1 MKRPSRLLHMT
12 PLGVD
17 RMAAL
22 ADASTDPN
30 LLRMENID
38 TDLMPHESV
47 VQATKDAVTA
57 AATNSYIPLL
67 GQDGLRKAIA
77 AHVSRQSGV
86 NYDWQKSAIVC
97 AGAWTGILNVL
108 LATIEPGD
116 GVVLTAPVYA
126 GLLNRTRL
134 VGGEAH
140 LVPFRPTA
148 SGWRLDLDVL
158 RAAAK
163 IPRLRAILLMN
174 PNLPTGSVLTF
185 DEWAAIAELCR
196 ERDLLLIYD
205 AAMERV
211 LYDGRQVIHPAS
223 FPGMVERTITIGSV
237 SKEFRMIGW
246 RVGWIVGPQEMIE
259 NVALAAVTNSG
270 TTVGLSAA
278 AAKTA
283 LELPEDDVKAAVG
296 EWQKRRDLMLEELQ
310 DLVPIIPPHGG
321 WTMMADVSA
330 LGITGAEASRRL
342 FEKGAVSATS
352 MEGWGDQETA
362 RYLRFVFSN
371 EPIARLRGIG
381 DRFRRALLT

>member
-1 MKRPSRLLHMT
+1 MNRPSRLLHMT

-22 ADASTDPN
+22 ADASRDPN

-38 TDLMPHESV
+38 TDLLPHESV
-47 VQATKDAVTA
+47 LQVTKDAVTA

-67 GQDGLRKAIA
+67 GQDGLRKVIA

-86 NYDWQKSAIVC
+86 NYDWNKSAIVS
-97 AGAWTGILNVL
+97 AGAWTGLLNVL
-108 LATIEPGD
+108 LGTIEPGD
-116 GVVLTAPVYA
+116 GVLLTAPVYA

-140 LVPFRPTA
+140 LVPFRPTE

-158 RAAAK
+158 RAAVN
-163 IPRLRAILLMN
+163 IPRLRAIMLMN

-185 DEWAAIAELCR
+185 EEWSTVAELCR

-205 AAMERV
+205 AAMERI

-223 FPGMVERTITIGSV
+223 FPGMAERTVTIGTV
-237 SKEFRMIGW
+237 SKEYRMIGW
-246 RVGWIVGPQEMIE
+246 RVGWVVGPQAVIE

-270 TTVGLSAA
+270 TTVGLAAA

-283 LELPEDDVKAAVG
+283 LELPAEDVQTAVD
-296 EWQKRRDLMLEELQ
+296 EWQRRRDLMLEELQ
-310 DLVPIIPPHGG
+310 DLVRIIPPHGG
-321 WTMMADVSA
+321 WTMMADVSS
-330 LGITGAEASRRL
+330 LGFTGAEASRRL

-381 DRFRRALLT
+381 DRFRRALLA

>member
-38 TDLMPHESV
+38 TDLLPHPSV
-47 VQATKDAVTA
+47 VQATRDAVTA

-67 GQDGLRKAIA
+67 GQDSLRKAIA

-86 NYDWQKSAIVC
+86 NYDWQTSTIVS
-97 AGAWTGILNVL
+97 AGAWTGLLNVL

-116 GVVLTAPVYA
+116 GVLLTAPVYA

-148 SGWRLDLDVL
+148 NGWRLDLDVL
-158 RAAAK
+158 RAAAN
-163 IPRLRAILLMN
+163 IPRLRAIMLMN
-174 PNLPTGSVLTF
+174 PNLPTGSVLTH

-205 AAMERV
+205 AAMERI

-223 FPGMVERTITIGSV
+223 FPGMAERTITIGTV
-237 SKEFRMIGW
+237 SKEYRMIGW
-246 RVGWIVGPQEMIE
+246 RVGWVVGPQDVIE

-270 TTVGLSAA
+270 TTVGLAA
-278 AAKTA
+278 AAARAA
-283 LELPEDDVKAAVG
+283 LELPVADVKAAVD
-296 EWQKRRDLMLEELQ
+296 EWQRRRDLMLEELQ

-321 WTMMADVSA
+321 WTMMADVSS

-352 MEGWGDQETA
+352 MEGW
-362 RYLRFVFSN
+362 
-371 EPIARLRGIG
+371 
-381 DRFRRALLT
+381 

>member
-1 MKRPSRLLHMT
+1 MKRPSRLGHMT

-22 ADASTDPN
+22 ADASTDPT

-38 TDLMPHESV
+38 TDLLPHKSV
-47 VQATKDAVTA
+47 IQTTKDALTA
-57 AATNSYIPLL
+57 QSTNSYIPLL
-67 GQDGLRKAIA
+67 GQDSLRKAIA

-86 NYDWQKSAIVC
+86 TYDWQKSAIVS
-97 AGAWTGILNVL
+97 AGAWTGLLNVL

-116 GVVLTAPVYA
+116 GVLLTAPVYA

-163 IPRLRAILLMN
+163 IPGLRAILLMN
-174 PNLPTGSVLTF
+174 PNLPTGSVLTME
-185 DEWAAIAELCR
+185 EWAAIAELCR

-205 AAMERV
+205 AAMERI

-223 FPGMVERTITIGSV
+223 FPGMAERTITIGTV
-237 SKEFRMIGW
+237 SKEYRMIGW
-246 RVGWIVGPQEMIE
+246 RVGWIVGPQEVIE

-283 LELPEDDVKAAVG
+283 LELPVDDVKAAVS

-330 LGITGAEASRRL
+330 LGISGAEASRRL
-342 FEKGAVSATS
+342 FERGAVAATS

-371 EPIARLRGIG
+371 EPITRLRGIG
-381 DRFRRALLT
+381 DRFRRAFLN

>member
-1 MKRPSRLLHMT
+1 MT

-38 TDLMPHESV
+38 TDLLPHESV

-67 GQDGLRKAIA
+67 GQDSLRKAIA

-86 NYDWQKSAIVC
+86 NYDWQTSAIVS
-97 AGAWTGILNVL
+97 AGAWTGLLNVL

-116 GVVLTAPVYA
+116 GVLLTAPVYA

-140 LVPFRPTA
+140 LVPFRPTD
-148 SGWRLDLDVL
+148 SGWRLDLDIL

-174 PNLPTGSVLTF
+174 PNLPTGSVLTY

-205 AAMERV
+205 AAMERI

-223 FPGMVERTITIGSV
+223 LPGMAERTITIGTV
-237 SKEFRMIGW
+237 SKEYRMIGW
-246 RVGWIVGPQEMIE
+246 RVGWVVGPQEVIE

-270 TTVGLSAA
+270 TTVGLAAA

-283 LELPEDDVKAAVG
+283 LELPAEDVQTAVD
-296 EWQKRRDLMLEELQ
+296 EWQRRRDLILEELQ

-321 WTMMADVSA
+321 WTMMADVSS
-330 LGITGAEASRRL
+330 LGITGAEASRQL

-362 RYLRFVFSN
+362 RYLRFVLSN
-371 EPIARLRGIG
+371 EPLARLRGIG
-381 DRFRRALLT
+381 DRFRRAFLK